1 MERIQTNNMKIKIRN
16 KSPKERINLRE
27 IRINLE
33 CNQNCPF
40 CNTDKNAENVILD
53 TEEIEKT
60 IIGWAKQGIK
70 FLSISGKEPTLHPKL
85 IDFIK
90 LAKKCRYKRIALQ
103 TNAVLFKNKKF
114 GQEIKKAGLNNSLV
128 SFHSCKKSNYNKIT
142 QSSKFEDA
150 VSGIKNI
157 LKLGIETHI
166 NIVINS
172 LNYKELPQI
181 IDFIA
186 KNFKGTE
193 AIVFSYVAPVGKAN
207 VNKWIIPQISAV
219 VPFLKKAIDKT
230 LSHKLGFEIPSR
242 CGFPICFL
250 PEYCD
255 HFDDLTTIYA
265 WDKKKL
271 KNKIKL
277 VKCQYCRFNQ
287 YCSGFWEDYVKIYGF
302 K

>member
-1 MERIQTNNMKIKIRN
+1 MNLGFKN
-16 KSPKERINLRE
+16 KSNRLKIDLRE

-53 TEEIEKT
+53 IPKTKKT
-60 IIGWAKQGIK
+60 IRIWAKQGTK
-70 FLSISGKEPTLHPKL
+70 FLTISGKEPTLHPKL

-103 TNAVLFKNKKF
+103 TNAILFKNKKF
-114 GQEIKKAGLNNSLV
+114 GQEIKKAGLDDAFV
-128 SFHSCKKSNYNKIT
+128 SFHSCKRNNYNRIT
-142 QSSKFEDA
+142 QSLGFEDA

-157 LKLGIETHI
+157 LKLGIETRI

-186 KNFKGTE
+186 KNFKGIQ
-193 AIVFSYVAPVGKAN
+193 AIVFSFVAPVSGAKE
-207 VNKWIIPQISAV
+207 NKWIIPQISSV
-219 VPFLKKAIDKT
+219 VPFLRKAIKKV
-230 LSHKLGFEIPSR
+230 LKYKLRFEIPSR
-242 CGFPICFL
+242 CGFPMCFL
-250 PEYCD
+250 PEYYNY
-255 HFDDLTTIYA
+255 FDDITTIYF
-265 WDKKKL
+265 WDTDKFSDK
-271 KNKIKL
+271 
-277 VKCQYCRFNQ
+277 VKPIWCRECRLRQ
-287 YCSGFWEDYVKIYGF
+287 YCSGFWKDYVKIYGF